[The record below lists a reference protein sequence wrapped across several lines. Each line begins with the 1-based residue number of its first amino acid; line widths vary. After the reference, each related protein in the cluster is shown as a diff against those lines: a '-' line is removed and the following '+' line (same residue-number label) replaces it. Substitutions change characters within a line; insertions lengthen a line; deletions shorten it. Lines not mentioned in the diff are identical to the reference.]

1 MTSGD
6 SQGGRG
12 PLGSPLAFASLGF
25 EMLAPI
31 LLGAWAGYR
40 LDQWRDT
47 RPWFL
52 VAGLLLGILL
62 SLVGFFRR
70 VWPKGNGGNRK

>member
-1 MTSGD
+1 
-6 SQGGRG
+6 
-12 PLGSPLAFASLGF
+12 
-25 EMLAPI
+25 MLAPI
-31 LLGAWAGYR
+31 LLGAWVGYR